1 MEKTLTAEAPP
12 GSTSRSS
19 NRKSLRVL
27 IADDE
32 ALARE
37 RLRQFVEGEG
47 DLQITGECGDGA
59 ETLRA
64 IRETLPDLVFLDVC
78 MPKLDGFGVIAALEL
93 HQIPSIIFVTA
104 HDQYALRAFE
114 THALDYLLKPFD
126 RIRFQKALRRARE
139 AITHV
144 HDQRR
149 LEKVCELLHRLQVSL
164 PIRSRFAV
172 RCQDRTVFV
181 NSEEID
187 WIGGANNY
195 AELHVGK
202 STYLLRETIT
212 VLAERLPPGRF
223 LRISRSLIVNV
234 DRIMECQPKG
244 CGAYAIVLR
253 DGTEFSVGR
262 KYRQNLDSLLGKAN

>member
-1 MEKTLTAEAPP
+1 MENALTAKAPP
-12 GSTSRSS
+12 GPASRSS
-19 NRKSLRVL
+19 SQKSLRVL

-37 RLRQFVEGEG
+37 RLRHFIENEE

-78 MPKLDGFGVIAALEL
+78 MPKLDGFSVIAALEL

-104 HDQYALRAFE
+104 HNRYALRAFE

-126 RIRFQKALRRARE
+126 RIRFQEALRRARE
-139 AITHV
+139 AITPV
-144 HDQRR
+144 HNQQRF
-149 LEKVCELLHRLQVSL
+149 EKICELLDRLQVS
-164 PIRSRFAV
+164 PPSRHRFAV
-172 RCQDRTVFV
+172 RCQERTVFV

-187 WIGGANNY
+187 WICGANNY

-212 VLAERLPPGRF
+212 VLAERLPASHF

-234 DRIMECQPKG
+234 DRIKECQPKG
-244 CGAYAIVLR
+244 CGAYTIVLR
-253 DGTEFSVGR
+253 DGMELSVGR
-262 KYRQNLDSLLGKAN
+262 TYRPNLDVLLGKAD